1 MNQDSSQR
9 EASAAFTPRRSVT
22 LRFLAEPQ
30 HVNFGGKVHGGQ
42 VMKWIDQAAYACA
55 SGWCGCY
62 CVTAYVGG
70 IHFKEPIKIG
80 DVVDVAAL
88 VIMTGRT
95 SMHVAVDV
103 SARDPKLSVVRETTH
118 CVLVFVAI
126 DENTKPVSVP
136 GWQPQNARDIALKHY
151 AARLKELEASAMA
164 ERDIVGNAVADHA
177 ASHR

>member
-1 MNQDSSQR
+1 MSNISSTP
-9 EASAAFTPRRSVT
+9 ASNSVFTPRRSVT

-55 SGWCGCY
+55 SGWCGRY

-70 IHFKEPIKIG
+70 IQFKEPIKIG

-88 VIMTGRT
+88 VIMTGRS
-95 SMHVAVDV
+95 SMHIAVDV

-118 CVLVFVAI
+118 CVLVFVSI
-126 DENTKPVSVP
+126 DENAKPAQVP
-136 GWQPQNARDIALKHY
+136 EWQPLNARDIALKHY

-164 ERDIVGNAVADHA
+164 ERDIVGNAVAEH
-177 ASHR
+177 HG